1 MKYNLGNGTAEK
13 ALFHLAGFSWI
24 DPEKGW
30 YHFRFRPT
38 LMTSVTSGL
47 LPVNTRNKRGKK
59 LKYWRGFNNRAEA
72 IFITGM
78 DPELSSIGSKAI
90 PVGNVRWKV

>member
-13 ALFHLAGFSWI
+13 ALFLLVGFSRI

-30 YHFRFRPT
+30 YHFRFRST

-47 LPVNTRNKRGKK
+47 LPVNTRNKRGK
-59 LKYWRGFNNRAEA
+59 N
-72 IFITGM
+72 
-78 DPELSSIGSKAI
+78 
-90 PVGNVRWKV
+90 